1 MEKLTKPQNLYIR
14 RNRALTAAAAFA
26 FLAFAVALA
35 ALLPLGLIKYP
46 PEKDILIPL
55 IIGNSFIIFISF
67 CLGALNFRNL
77 FFPFLLTAD
86 EKGVYN
92 YSGYFHF
99 GFIDWEDIL
108 SFTKDATWLDLL
120 DDDMPSLKI
129 YLKNFKAYRSTLSF
143 YKKWQLFWSFGD
155 IKIYTLCSQ
164 IKRKQLY
171 VLLDEMLK
179 YYGSSAE
186 QVD

>member
-55 IIGNSFIIFISF
+55 IIGSSVIIFISF

-92 YSGYFHF
+92 YSGYFISGLSTGKTYKASQKTLPGLTF
-99 GFIDWEDIL
+99 WTTICLRLKFI
-108 SFTKDATWLDLL
+108 
-120 DDDMPSLKI
+120 
-129 YLKNFKAYRSTLSF
+129 
-143 YKKWQLFWSFGD
+143 
-155 IKIYTLCSQ
+155 
-164 IKRKQLY
+164 
-171 VLLDEMLK
+171 
-179 YYGSSAE
+179 
-186 QVD
+186 